1 MHRSM
6 WTRRIVAAVS
16 IAAVAVA
23 VAAVG
28 SVRAATQAAGPE
40 ATVKQFIDHFNKGD
54 IKGAASTHASD
65 VAIIDEFPPH
75 AWNGSGAFDKWLDDL
90 QKDAKAKGQ
99 SDQKLT
105 LGKTIRS
112 QTNGDTAYV
121 VMSGT
126 FVYKEKAKPMQEP
139 GHLAFALRRNGD
151 SWKITAWA
159 WAGTPPR
166 G

>member
-6 WTRRIVAAVS
+6 WTRQILKALS
-16 IAAVAVA
+16 ITASAVA
-23 VAAVG
+23 VAAV
-28 SVRAATQAAGPE
+28 AAAAPVGRPE
-40 ATVKQFIDHFNKGD
+40 ATIKQFIDAFNKGD
-54 IKGAASTHASD
+54 IKGAASTQASD

-75 AWNGSGAFDKWLDDL
+75 AWNGSGSFDKWLDDL
-90 QKDAKAKGQ
+90 QKDAKTKEQ

-112 QTNGDTAYV
+112 QTDGDTAYV
-121 VMSGT
+121 VMSAT
-126 FVYKEKAKPMQEP
+126 FVYKEKGKPMKEP
-139 GHLAFALRRNGD
+139 GQMAFALSRDGD
-151 SWKITAWA
+151 SWKIASWA

>member
-1 MHRSM
+1 MFRS
-6 WTRRIVAAVS
+6 S
-16 IAAVAVA
+16 A
-23 VAAVG
+23 VAAALLVFTLDAASVG
-28 SVRAATQAAGPE
+28 FVGATAQAAGHE
-40 ATVKQFIDHFNKGD
+40 ATVKQFIADFNKGD
-54 IKGAASTHASD
+54 VKGAASTQASD

-75 AWNGSGAFDKWLDDL
+75 AWSGSGSFDRWLADL

-112 QTNGDTAYV
+112 QTDGDSAYV
-121 VMSGT
+121 VMSAT
-126 FVYKEKAKPMQEP
+126 FAYKEKKKPMKEAGQM
-139 GHLAFALRRNGD
+139 AFALRKEGD
-151 SWKITAWA
+151 IWKIAAWA